1 MNDILKKASMAAI
14 ALSALST
21 AHAATPLW
29 LRDVK
34 ISPDGKQIAFTY
46 KGDIFTVPATGGQAT
61 RLTSL
66 PSYESHPIWSPDG
79 KLIAFAS
86 DRNGGSDVF
95 IMPSSGGTAMRLTS
109 NSASE
114 LPEAF
119 TPDGKEVV
127 FSAAIQDPAS
137 SADFPTARRNELYAV
152 PVKGGRPRQ
161 LQPLSATA
169 VVFTD
174 PKGSFLYEE
183 IHSQE
188 NQWRKHHTSSAT
200 RDIWAYDA
208 ATGKHSNLT
217 DMPGED
223 RSPAL
228 GPDGDRKST
237 RLNSSHPVQS
247 RMPSSA

>member
-21 AHAATPLW
+21 AYAATPLW
-29 LRDVK
+29 LRDVR

-95 IMPSSGGTAMRLTS
+95 IMPASGGTATRLTS

-152 PVKGGRPRQ
+152 PVKGAP
-161 LQPLSATA
+161 ATA
-169 VVFTD
+169 PASVGHSCGVYRPQRLVPLRRD
-174 PKGSFLYEE
+174 PQPGKPVAQAPHFVG
-183 IHSQE
+183 
-188 NQWRKHHTSSAT
+188 HT
-200 RDIWAYDA
+200 R
-208 ATGKHSNLT
+208 H
-217 DMPGED
+217 
-223 RSPAL
+223 L
-228 GPDGDRKST
+228 G
-237 RLNSSHPVQS
+237 L
-247 RMPSSA
+247 

>member
-1 MNDILKKASMAAI
+1 M
-14 ALSALST
+14 
-21 AHAATPLW
+21 
-29 LRDVK
+29 K

-188 NQWRKHHTSSAT
+188 N
-200 RDIWAYDA
+200 I
-208 ATGKHSNLT
+208 
-217 DMPGED
+217 
-223 RSPAL
+223 
-228 GPDGDRKST
+228 
-237 RLNSSHPVQS
+237 
-247 RMPSSA
+247 